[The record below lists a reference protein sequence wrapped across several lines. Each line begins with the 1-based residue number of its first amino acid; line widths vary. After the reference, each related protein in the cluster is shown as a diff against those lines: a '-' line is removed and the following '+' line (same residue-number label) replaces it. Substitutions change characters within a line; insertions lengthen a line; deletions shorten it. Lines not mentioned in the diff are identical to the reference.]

1 MLRLITL
8 AVVFVSVCKIRQ
20 VNMSY
25 GKRSWLHLQV
35 ISGQQLPKPKA
46 SGAKGNTVDPYVTV
60 EVFGIPAD
68 CAEER
73 TKTVSNTGM
82 IHRLF
87 ILFLIILTVGFI

>member
-1 MLRLITL
+1 
-8 AVVFVSVCKIRQ
+8 
-20 VNMSY
+20 
-25 GKRSWLHLQV
+25 V

-73 TKTVSNTGM
+73 TKTVNNTGM
-82 IHRLF
+82 IQRHSLCPDVARSLF
-87 ILFLIILTVGFI
+87 YISLQIQFIFTNYVQKNVKYSVYFIVYVSR